1 MNYFNLQSISNNN
14 QRLMELYRE
23 YCKIIYQNN
32 MMMNPNQN
40 FFGFNNCFLNPINY
54 NCNFNNNSI
63 SSLDSLSTNMNT
75 MNLENSII

>member
-54 NCNFNNNSI
+54 NCNFSR
-63 SSLDSLSTNMNT
+63 SSLGKFKNGIQKEKN
-75 MNLENSII
+75 